1 MGRGHVRG
9 WTRPHIFEEV
19 HLSLARK
26 YPIKVRKYK
35 KSDAGQPLF
44 HVWRLLDRP
53 KLSFPNKTLFPS
65 ERTYHC
71 PATSDLLTA
80 VVYENGHRF
89 THFQGRMK
97 KLLGTIDADRKTAAP
112 PLDSKLQGPPICGQF
127 WTEGD
132 SVVPE

>member
-1 MGRGHVRG
+1 MQTELV
-9 WTRPHIFEEV
+9 
-19 HLSLARK
+19 
-26 YPIKVRKYK
+26 
-35 KSDAGQPLF
+35 
-44 HVWRLLDRP
+44 
-53 KLSFPNKTLFPS
+53 PNKTLFPA

-71 PATSDLLTA
+71 PVTSDLLPA

-89 THFQGRMK
+89 TRFQGRMK

-112 PLDSKLQGPPICGQF
+112 PLDSKLQGPPTCGQF